1 MEKKSK
7 RIRHPKKK
15 VEAEKE
21 QEIKSEEPKKHFVL
35 EVHDS
40 SVTSKTKIGN

>member
-1 MEKKSK
+1 MEKKNK

-15 VEAEKE
+15 E
-21 QEIKSEEPKKHFVL
+21 QEIKNEEPKKHFVL

-40 SVTSKTKIGN
+40 SVTSKSKIGN